1 MYAKKLAAALTVA
14 AFLFLLVSC
23 DGGGAAVQ
31 DTTAE
36 TQVETEPEMTEI
48 VPGSIYS
55 GDISVLM
62 PEASGVSVF
71 EEKGVT
77 VDMSNT
83 RDGYVMIK
91 CVGETV
97 RLKARISKGEE
108 MYTYDLNNEGKYE
121 VYPLQMGNGDY
132 EIKIFKN
139 IEGTNYSTLC
149 RTEVSVN
156 MENIDSVYLHPSQYI
171 WYTNDKNAIK
181 LSYDICDGIETDEE
195 KVEKIY
201 DYIVWLLSYDYDKAE
216 SVQNGTLPKGY
227 IPDVD
232 SVLETKKGICFDYS
246 ALFASMLRAQN
257 IPVRLVMGYVRPD
270 NIYHAWNQVY
280 VNGAWVWMDSTFGP
294 DAEQTEN
301 DYTQDKNY

>member
-1 MYAKKLAAALTVA
+1 MSVKKAAAVLAAA
-14 AFLFLLVSC
+14 AFLSLLVSC
-23 DGGGAAVQ
+23 DGSGQ
-31 DTTAE
+31 EITDTEVTDS
-36 TQVETEPEMTEI
+36 EPEMTEI
-48 VPGSIYS
+48 VPGSIYD
-55 GDISVLM
+55 GEISVLM

-83 RDGYVMIK
+83 RDGYVMVK
-91 CVGETV
+91 YTGESV
-97 RLKARISKGEE
+97 KLKVRISNGEDE
-108 MYTYDLNNEGKYE
+108 YTYDLNNEGRYE
-121 VYPLQMGNGDY
+121 VYPLQMGNGEY

-139 IEGTNYSTLC
+139 IEGTSYSTLC
-149 RTEVSVN
+149 KTALSVN
-156 MENIDSVYLHPSQYI
+156 MENTNSVYMHPSQYI
-171 WYTNDKNAIK
+171 WYTNDKNAVK
-181 LSYDICDGIETDEE
+181 LSFDICDGIESDEE
-195 KVEKIY
+195 KAKKIY
-201 DYIVWLLSYDYDKAE
+201 DYIVWLMSYDYDKAE

-232 SVLETKKGICFDYS
+232 SVLKEKKGICFDYS

-280 VNGAWVWMDSTFGP
+280 INGAWVWMDSTFGP
-294 DAEQTEN
+294 DSQQTES